1 MVILEQEF
9 NLEGNRSK
17 KPQFYITQFEVA
29 YHSSNGKQKWVDK
42 FELYLTLNPSS
53 SSVGDVDKFTCTKF
67 SVQLKG
73 GTKVTIPSLA
83 GWSYNFNLKSLDK
96 EGLDAKGLMFGIPHT
111 KFEDL
116 IDSKGQKL
124 SIEAQYQVYSAFI
137 YFHSYCNQ
145 LAEQSAQSLKKI
157 GDQSVRDLTGLES
170 PVNLGTK
177 FLEGSKFLHGIETL
191 EFKGLGVIDDKE
203 CAIIGFNER
212 GGGYVMYIRPMP
224 ILKVKTVGGT
234 RYSGDIYIDLES
246 LWVKKVNVSIIDMT
260 KTTMYGIPVEI
271 SIPITTLTIRS
282 VDQKEFELATS
293 RV

>member
-145 LAEQSAQSLKKI
+145 LAEQSAQNLKKI
-157 GDQSVRDLTGLES
+157 GDQSVKDLTGLES